1 MKVLIFGLGGIGG
14 LVGGALADKYD
25 TIYFYAR
32 NNTKKAIG
40 ENGLRLD
47 SVNLGNKVVRPAM
60 VSDNAS

>member
-32 NNTKKAIG
+32 NNTKKAIE

-47 SVNLGNKVVRPAM
+47 
-60 VSDNAS
+60 

>member
-32 NNTKKAIG
+32 NNTKK
-40 ENGLRLD
+40 LL
-47 SVNLGNKVVRPAM
+47 KKM
-60 VSDNAS
+60 VYVSIQSN